1 MTPNPRFRCPAC
13 GFTVFNRRL
22 STCESCKAPLPEN
35 MRLTEAECTR
45 MEQDEERNARTRQE
59 LARQAEEL
67 ERQKQRRRG
76 DGG

>member
-22 STCESCKAPLPEN
+22 PTCESCSVPLPEA
-35 MRLTEAECTR
+35 MRLTEAER
-45 MEQDEERNARTRQE
+45 ARIAQDEERNARTRQE

-67 ERQKQRRRG
+67 EQQKERRRG